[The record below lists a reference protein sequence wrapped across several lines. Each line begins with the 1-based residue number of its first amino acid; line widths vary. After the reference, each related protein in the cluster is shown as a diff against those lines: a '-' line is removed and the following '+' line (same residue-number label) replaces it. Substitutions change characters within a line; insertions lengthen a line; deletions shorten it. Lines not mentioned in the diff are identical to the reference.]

1 MLTLRGSLGHGRLR
15 CAIIDLCSI
24 VSLQCLLK
32 LHETALWFDSSLEA
46 AMERP
51 IAAFAAFTGLTAA
64 LFFALKRRQA
74 VSMSSAKLVAVF
86 LIGSL

>member
-1 MLTLRGSLGHGRLR
+1 MGGCDVQLSVFAASTDFNVCTSCTRRHFGLIAR
-15 CAIIDLCSI
+15 
-24 VSLQCLLK
+24 
-32 LHETALWFDSSLEA
+32 LEA

-64 LFFALKRRQA
+64 LLFALKRRQA